1 MAELLPT
8 ERLQPS
14 LLDRLTDDEPA
25 AAQES
30 REQRVLSVRRLRQ
43 SVLRD
48 LAWLLNAVSLES
60 AEDLEV
66 FTVKDGGGGEVNHLR
81 QSVVNFG
88 IMDLSGHSITPTDVP
103 MVERRLRQAILDFE
117 PRILPHSLKIKVIS
131 TDQFNHNAM
140 NFDIEG
146 DLWMQ
151 PVPQRLY
158 LKTQVDLETGSVEI
172 TDKPG

>member
-14 LLDRLTDDEPA
+14 LLERLCDDEPA
-25 AAQES
+25 NTKES

-48 LAWLLNAVSLES
+48 IAWLLNAVSLES
-60 AEDLEV
+60 VQSLEAYPEAG
-66 FTVKDGGGGEVNHLR
+66 K
-81 QSVVNFG
+81 SVINFG
-88 IMDLSGHSITPTDVP
+88 ILDLSGHTIAPSEMESI
-103 MVERRLRQAILDFE
+103 EKRIRKAILDFE
-117 PRILPHSLKIKVIS
+117 PRILPNTLNIKVIN
-131 TDQFNHNAM
+131 TDAYNHNAM

-151 PVPQRLY
+151 PVPLRLY
-158 LKTQVDLETGSVEI
+158 LKTQLDLDTGNVVV
-172 TDKPG
+172 TDNTG

>member
-14 LLDRLTDDEPA
+14 LLDRLTDDEPGVK
-25 AAQES
+25 QES

-48 LAWLLNAVSLES
+48 IAWLLNAVSLES
-60 AEDLEV
+60 VQNLENYPEAI
-66 FTVKDGGGGEVNHLR
+66 D
-81 QSVVNFG
+81 SVVNFG
-88 IMDLSGHSITPTDVP
+88 IPDLSGHNLSPADIPEIEKRIRT
-103 MVERRLRQAILDFE
+103 AILNFE
-117 PRILPHSLKIKVIS
+117 PRILPNSLKIKVITS
-131 TDQFNHNAM
+131 DQFNHNAM

-151 PVPQRLY
+151 PVPLRLY
-158 LKTQVDLETGSVEI
+158 LKTQVDLETGSVDV
-172 TDKPG
+172 TDRTG